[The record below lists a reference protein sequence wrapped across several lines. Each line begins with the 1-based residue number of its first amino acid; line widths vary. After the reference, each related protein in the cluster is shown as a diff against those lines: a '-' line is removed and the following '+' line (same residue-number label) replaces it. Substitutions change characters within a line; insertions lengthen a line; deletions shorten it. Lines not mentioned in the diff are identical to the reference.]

1 MKCHVCKKGRM
12 VTKTTSEMIELDGA
26 PSFEIEGVQVLEC
39 NQCYDVQID
48 SVTARERTKKIL
60 AKLIQYYSPRMTEL
74 PGKVVYWM
82 RHAIKLSQ
90 TELADEVGGID
101 PSTFAHA
108 SARNTF
114 IDQYA
119 AFVLLS
125 LCADFVTG
133 KSEGRKLIEKTKKV
147 DKILGMAS

>member
-1 MKCHVCKKGRM
+1 M
-12 VTKTTSEMIELDGA
+12 VAKTVSETVEIDGA
-26 PSFEIEGVQVLEC
+26 PTFEIEGIQSLEC
-39 NQCYDVQID
+39 NHCHDVLVD
-48 SVTARERTKKIL
+48 SVNARARTKKIL
-60 AKLIQYYSPRMTEL
+60 AKLIQYYSPRKTEI

-82 RHAIKLSQ
+82 RHALGMSQ
-90 TELADEVGGID
+90 TELANEVGGID

-133 KSEGRKLIEKTKKV
+133 KTDGRKLIEKTKKV
-147 DKILGMAS
+147 DKILGRVS

>member
-12 VTKTTSEMIELDGA
+12 VAKTVSETIELDGA
-26 PSFEIEGVQVLEC
+26 PTFEIEGVETLEC
-39 NQCYDVQID
+39 DTCHDIQVD
-48 SVTARERTKKIL
+48 SVNARSRTKKIL
-60 AKLIQYYSPRMTEL
+60 AKLIQYYSPRMTEV

-82 RHAIKLSQ
+82 RHAIGLSQ
-90 TELADEVGGID
+90 TDLAEEVGGID

-108 SARNTF
+108 SARNTL

-133 KSEGRKLIEKTKKV
+133 KTEGHKLIEKTKKV